1 MQAQEDI
8 QERQQEQQQTLPALF
23 LPRSFF
29 AGAMAL
35 GANLAAVRIR
45 RMGLGQAV
53 LDATAKGAAAVLI
66 ARAATGRNALSP
78 ASNLAMLLAAGYAIG
93 SFSVLSFH
101 TLGLSEAPGAT
112 GIQDADESSG
122 IRCGKAAANTA
133 RISAS
138 TGTTAVTTPASIT
151 PASDS
156 PR

>member
-1 MQAQEDI
+1 
-8 QERQQEQQQTLPALF
+8 
-23 LPRSFF
+23 
-29 AGAMAL
+29 
-35 GANLAAVRIR
+35 
-45 RMGLGQAV
+45 
-53 LDATAKGAAAVLI
+53 
-66 ARAATGRNALSP
+66 
-78 ASNLAMLLAAGYAIG
+78 MLLAAGYAIG

-138 TGTTAVTTPASIT
+138 TGTAAVTTPASIT